1 MNFGNGRTSRRN
13 ALLDISPL
21 IDVVFLLL
29 IFFMVS
35 TTFRDEAGLPL
46 NLPSSVSKGLKK
58 TDNVVVTISEKGDIY
73 VGKELTPPDK
83 LTGVIKKQIALAKKK
98 ELIIKADKSA
108 RYELVYRVMD
118 ASRQAGVKS
127 LSVAGEM
134 KK

>member
-1 MNFGNGRTSRRN
+1 MNFGNGRTNRRN

-46 NLPSSVSKGLKK
+46 NLPSSISKGLKK
-58 TDNVVVTISEKGDIY
+58 TDNVVVTISGKGDIY

-83 LTGVIKKQIALAKKK
+83 LTEVIKKQIALAKKK

>member
-1 MNFGNGRTSRRN
+1 MNFGDGHSKRRN

-46 NLPSSVSKGLKK
+46 NLPSSVSRGIKK
-58 TDNVVVTISEKGDIY
+58 TDNVVVTISKKGDIY
-73 VGKELTPPDK
+73 VGKVLTATDK
-83 LTGVIKKQIALAKKK
+83 LTGEIKKQIAQAKKK
-98 ELIIKADKSA
+98 EVIIKADKSA

>member
-1 MNFGNGRTSRRN
+1 MNFGNGRSKQRN

-46 NLPSSVSKGLKK
+46 NLPSSVSRGLKK
-58 TDNVVVTISEKGDIY
+58 TDNVVVTISKKGDIY
-73 VGKELTPPDK
+73 VGKALTPPDK
-83 LTGVIKKQIALAKKK
+83 LTEVIQKQIALAKKK
-98 ELIIKADKSA
+98 EVIIKADKSA

-118 ASRQAGVKS
+118 ASRQAGVES

-134 KK
+134 KQ